1 MQEVMRL
8 ALCLIKIHI
17 FENGK
22 KARFRNAMKSS
33 FFENTG
39 VEQKLRFRTKVPFNC
54 EMLKIS
60 SYN

>member
-22 KARFRNAMKSS
+22 KARFRNAMRSS
-33 FFENTG
+33 FFENMG
-39 VEQKLRFRTKVPFNC
+39 VEHKLRFRTKVPFNC
-54 EMLKIS
+54 
-60 SYN
+60 